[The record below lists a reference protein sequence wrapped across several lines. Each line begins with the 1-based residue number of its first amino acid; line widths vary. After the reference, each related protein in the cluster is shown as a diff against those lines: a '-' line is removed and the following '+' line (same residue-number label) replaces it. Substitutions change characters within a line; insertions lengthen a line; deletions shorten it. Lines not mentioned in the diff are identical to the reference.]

1 MRTISLVRITL
12 GASAG
17 FLGLAVAPA
26 AMASAAPPINV
37 PCSGQSALVAAI
49 NTANGSGGGVLNL
62 ATGCT
67 YTLTLFYLPVSPNGP
82 NGLPVITTPISIT
95 GQNVTITRS
104 SAAPNFR
111 LFEVDGPG
119 GNLTLTGLALTGG
132 NSQFGGALLNVE
144 GSVTLNSVRVLNNVA
159 AMGGGGL
166 ASGVVDPTHLGPIG
180 TLTLNST
187 IVSGNATLAAM
198 GGGGGILNHA
208 GTTTLNNSI
217 VSNNTSGGGGGGI
230 ASGSANGG
238 AAGSS
243 TLTLNQSQVTDNTSN
258 GGPFAGAGG
267 IANGGVATL
276 TNSQVDGN
284 SAPGA
289 SGGGILNHGTMTLTN
304 SQVNTNTAATDTNED
319 PGNGGGIANLNFAA
333 LGATSPSGVL
343 TIQGN
348 SQVQGNSASGVGG
361 GILDVGLDGMGNPTQ
376 PAGALTLNGVFITG
390 NSAGVTGGGIYT
402 VPGSPITAKR
412 NTINRNT
419 PNNCYPPGSVPGC
432 VG

>member
-1 MRTISLVRITL
+1 MRTISLVRIAL

-37 PCSGQSALVAAI
+37 PCSGQQAALVAAI
-49 NTANGSGGGVLNL
+49 NTANGSGGGAINL

-67 YTLTLFYLPVSPNGP
+67 YTLNKYLIPPSPNGP
-82 NGLPVITTPISIT
+82 NGLPVITTPITIT

-104 SAAPNFR
+104 SSASAFR
-111 LFEVDGPG
+111 LFEVDGPR
-119 GNLTLTGLALTGG
+119 GNLTLNGLALTGG
-132 NSQFGGALLNVE
+132 ESPFGGALLNVE
-144 GSVTLNSVRVLNNVA
+144 GAVTLNSVRVLDNTAGN
-159 AMGGGGL
+159 GGGGL

-187 IVSGNATLAAM
+187 IVSGNTAQG

-230 ASGSANGG
+230 ASGPGNGG
-238 AAGSS
+238 TAGSS
-243 TLTLNQSQVTDNTSN
+243 TLALNQSQVTDNTSN
-258 GGPFAGAGG
+258 GGPMAGAGG

-276 TNSQVDGN
+276 TYSQVDGN

-304 SQVNTNTAATDTNED
+304 SQVNTNTAPTDTNED
-319 PGNGGGIANLNFAA
+319 AGNGGGIANLNFAA

-361 GILDVGLDGMGNPTQ
+361 GILDVGLDAMGNPTQ
-376 PAGALTLNGVFITG
+376 PAGTLTLSGAIITG
-390 NSAGVTGGGIYT
+390 NSAGVTGGGIFT
-402 VPGSPITAKR
+402 VAASPITVKQT
-412 NTINRNT
+412 TINHNT
-419 PNNCYPPGSVPGC
+419 PNNCSPSGAVPTC